1 MFIRFSASP
10 RLCVETEKRLYAKA
24 LLSGVARSDVWT
36 SAALA
41 QPNPNSVFL
50 EELTWVEV
58 RDAIAAGKT
67 TAIIPTGGTE
77 QNGPHMVLGKHN
89 FLVKYKAGE
98 IAKRL
103 GNAIVAP
110 VLAYVPEGE
119 IPGAKPAAGHMRFP
133 GTITIP
139 EDVYEKSA
147 RVCRQEPE
155 ERRVP
160 RHRVRRRQRR
170 KSNGQKVVSEA
181 LNKEWARTNVRVHH
195 ITDYYPGRGDAIAMA
210 NGLTMEE
217 VGGHAGSQDTTS
229 FLYVDPSKLR
239 VDKFVVGKAND
250 GQGHTR
256 RSTEGDRLH
265 RQTDTG
271 SADRRR
277 DEADSAASHIRRASS

>member
-1 MFIRFSASP
+1 MRRQFSLA
-10 RLCVETEKRLYAKA
+10 LLA
-24 LLSGVARSDVWT
+24 LLSWT
-36 SAALA
+36 STALA
-41 QPNPNSVFL
+41 QPNPDSVFL
-50 EELTWVEV
+50 EDLTWVEL
-58 RDAIAAGKT
+58 RDAVAGGKT

-98 IAKRL
+98 IAKQL

-139 EDVYEKSA
+139 EDVYEKVLEYAARSLRSA
-147 RVCRQEPE
+147 GFLDIAFVGDSGGNQT
-155 ERRVP
+155 
-160 RHRVRRRQRR
+160 
-170 KSNGQKVVSEA
+170 GQKVVSEA

-229 FLYVDPSKLR
+229 FLYLDPSKLR

-250 GQGHTR
+250 GQGHSGDPRKATPYIGKLILEAQIGDATR
-256 RSTEGDRLH
+256 QIQQLRIS
-265 RQTDTG
+265 
-271 SADRRR
+271 SRR
-277 DEADSAASHIRRASS
+277 

>member
-1 MFIRFSASP
+1 MRWQLAF
-10 RLCVETEKRLYAKA
+10 A
-24 LLSGVARSDVWT
+24 LLAIVFST
-36 SAALA
+36 SAGLS

-50 EELTWVEV
+50 EQLTWVEL
-58 RDAIAAGKT
+58 RDGVAGGKT

-119 IPGAKPAAGHMRFP
+119 IGGAKPATGHMRFP

-139 EDVYEKSA
+139 EEVYVKVLEYAARSLKSA
-147 RVCRQEPE
+147 GFLDIAFIGDSGGNQA
-155 ERRVP
+155 
-160 RHRVRRRQRR
+160 
-170 KSNGQKVVSEA
+170 GQKLVSEA
-181 LNKEWARTNVRVHH
+181 LNTEWASTNVRVHH
-195 ITDYYPGRGDAIAMA
+195 ISDYYPGRGDAIALA

-229 FLYVDPSKLR
+229 FLYLDPSKLR
-239 VDKFVVGKAND
+239 VDKFVIGKSND
-250 GQGHTR
+250 GQGHT
-256 RSTEGDRLH
+256 GDPRKATAYIGKLIL
-265 RQTDTG
+265 
-271 SADRRR
+271 
-277 DEADSAASHIRRASS
+277 EAQIEDAAKQIQSLRASSRR